1 MPPLPLLKPGLR
13 QYEVVCLVR
22 AGVQPAMRQTSAV
35 QTDPKVRAAFS
46 NELGMPYAI
55 MCEKYLGTG
64 TCMEVATFKTRA
76 GGLAASRATC
86 N

>member
-1 MPPLPLLKPGLR
+1 MLPLPLLKPGLS

-35 QTDPKVRAAFS
+35 QTDQMVRAAFS
-46 NELGMPYAI
+46 NELGMPYGDYVLRVFGHK
-55 MCEKYLGTG
+55 CLH
-64 TCMEVATFKTRA
+64 
-76 GGLAASRATC
+76 GGGHLVNKSRRPGCLTSTC